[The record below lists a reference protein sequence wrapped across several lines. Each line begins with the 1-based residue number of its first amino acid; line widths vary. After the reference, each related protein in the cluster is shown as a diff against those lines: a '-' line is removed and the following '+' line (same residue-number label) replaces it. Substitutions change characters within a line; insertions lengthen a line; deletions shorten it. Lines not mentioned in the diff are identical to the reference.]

1 MDLIFSIFRAL
12 AAAIIACIAAI
23 IAYIAATVLVM
34 FFSNLIDDEA
44 HADTVTKTFAC
55 QLEDRDFAFST
66 SIDSKA
72 LDIRRT
78 YEYDEDTTYFI
89 YISDLQ
95 SRETS
100 ATITIEDKK
109 SNKTHTEKSFCLKQ

>member
-1 MDLIFSIFRAL
+1 MDLIFSVIRL
-12 AAAIIACIAAI
+12 VAAAV

-34 FFSNLIDDEA
+34 FFDGVIDNEA

-55 QLEDRDFAFST
+55 QLSDRDLAFST
-66 SIDSKA
+66 SADSKA

-89 YISDLQ
+89 FISDLQ

-100 ATITIEDKK
+100 ATITIEDKN
-109 SNKTHTEKSFCLKQ
+109 SGKTHTEKSFCLTN